1 MTVSYYHGD
10 NHNIMQPIRPKM
22 IKGVSKTEV
31 ENHCIASLNG
41 IIFMLWQIARIKYP
55 VAEQALL
62 CIYNG
67 EDIHYH
73 DIGIEKH

>member
-1 MTVSYYHGD
+1 M
-10 NHNIMQPIRPKM
+10 M
-22 IKGVSKTEV
+22 IKGVSNTEV
-31 ENHCIASLNG
+31 EKC
-41 IIFMLWQIARIKYP
+41 P

-73 DIGIEKH
+73 YIGFENFEPVSPLPHFIETTPF